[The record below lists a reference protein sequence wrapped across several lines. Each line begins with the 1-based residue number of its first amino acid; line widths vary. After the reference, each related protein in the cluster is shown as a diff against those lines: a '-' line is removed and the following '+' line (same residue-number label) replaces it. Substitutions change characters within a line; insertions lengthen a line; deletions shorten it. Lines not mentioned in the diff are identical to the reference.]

1 MVIGGRGSTGG
12 EVATAWLGDK
22 PIADAGALR
31 LSADKKIAALASST
45 ASSSAV
51 GRTVDLRLNFSS
63 TPGRRLRPTPL
74 RFTVLSQ
81 PQQTPHDT
89 GTQSDSHDGGDAGSK
104 RATVLVVDFGAQY
117 AQLIARR
124 VRELNVFSEIVG
136 HRLSA
141 AEMAAKHPA
150 AIILS
155 GGPKSVHVDGAPS
168 LDPAVYD
175 LGIPIFGICY
185 GAQLIAQQLG
195 GTVGRG
201 MKGEYGRTEL
211 TRIGESLILPDEAP
225 GEHECWMSHFDGV
238 TEAPAGFTV
247 TASSPGAP
255 VAVLENDD
263 RKIYG
268 VQFHPEV
275 KHSPFGMG
283 AMARF
288 LHERAGI
295 ANDWKMASV
304 IDEQVAL
311 IRERVGDARVICG
324 LSGGVDS
331 SVAAALVHKAIGSQL
346 TCIYV
351 DTGLMRKNESEQVV
365 ETFRRHL
372 GIELIHADEGA
383 SFFEALAGLTEPE
396 SKRKAIG
403 ERFIR
408 VFEKHTGGLTE
419 AKFLVQGT
427 LYPDLIESG
436 GADGTAA
443 VIKSHHNV
451 GGLPDDMELELIEPL
466 RDLFKDEVRALGTE
480 LGLPDEMVWRQPF
493 PGPGLGVRIIGE
505 VTPERVALLQEADA
519 IVREELKNAGLEREI
534 WQSYAALLADVR
546 SVGVMGDERT
556 YGHPIIIRAVTSDD
570 AMTADWARIPYE
582 TLEVMSQRI
591 INEVAGVNR
600 VAYDITSKPPGTIEW
615 E

>member
-1 MVIGGRGSTGG
+1 M
-12 EVATAWLGDK
+12 
-22 PIADAGALR
+22 
-31 LSADKKIAALASST
+31 
-45 ASSSAV
+45 
-51 GRTVDLRLNFSS
+51 
-63 TPGRRLRPTPL
+63 
-74 RFTVLSQ
+74 SQ
-81 PQQTPHDT
+81 PQTSPHPT
-89 GTQSDSHDGGDAGSK
+89 GHAI
-104 RATVLVVDFGAQY
+104 VLVVDFGAQY

-124 VRELNVFSEIVG
+124 VRELNVFSEIVS
-136 HRLSA
+136 HRLTA
-141 AEMAAKHPA
+141 AEMAEKRPA

-155 GGPKSVHVDGAPS
+155 GGPKSVHVEGAPS
-168 LDPAVYD
+168 LDPAIYE
-175 LGIPIFGICY
+175 LGVPILGICY

-195 GTVGRG
+195 GIVGRG
-201 MKGEYGRTEL
+201 MAGEYGRTTL
-211 TRIGESLILPDEAP
+211 RRIGDSLILPAEAP
-225 GEHECWMSHFDGV
+225 AEHECWMSHFDGV
-238 TEAPAGFTV
+238 TEAPGGFEV

-255 VAVLENDD
+255 VAVLENDE
-263 RKIYG
+263 RRIYG

-275 KHSPFGMG
+275 VHSPHGQ
-283 AMARF
+283 ATLARF
-288 LHERAGI
+288 LYECAGI
-295 ANDWKMASV
+295 SPDWKMASV
-304 IDEQVAL
+304 IEEQVEL

-331 SVAAALVHKAIGSQL
+331 SVAAALVHKAIGAQL

-351 DTGLMRKNESEQVV
+351 DTGLMRKNESAQVV
-365 ETFRRHL
+365 ETFRRNL
-372 GIELIHADEGA
+372 GIELIHADEGD
-383 SFFEALAGLTEPE
+383 SFFDALAGLTEPE
-396 SKRKAIG
+396 AKRKAIG

-436 GADGTAA
+436 GVDGHAA

-466 RDLFKDEVRALGTE
+466 RDLFKDEVRALGHE
-480 LGLPDEMVWRQPF
+480 LGLPDEMVYRQPF

-556 YGHPIIIRAVTSDD
+556 YGHPIVIRAVTSDD
-570 AMTADWARIPYE
+570 AMTADWARVPHDV
-582 TLEVMSQRI
+582 LEVMSQRI
-591 INEVAGVNR
+591 INEVDGVNR
-600 VAYDITSKPPGTIEW
+600 VVYDITSKPPGTIEW